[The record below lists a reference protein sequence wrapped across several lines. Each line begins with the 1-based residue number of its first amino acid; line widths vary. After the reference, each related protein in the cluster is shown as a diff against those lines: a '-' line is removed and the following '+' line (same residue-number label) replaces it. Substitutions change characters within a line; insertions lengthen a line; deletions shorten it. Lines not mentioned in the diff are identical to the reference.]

1 MYGEV
6 KYFVPQWEDK
16 SFDAGVEDLNYL
28 KSLKLDEV

>member
-16 SFDAGVEDLNYL
+16 SFQAEVEDLSYL
-28 KSLKLDEV
+28 SSLKIDDV